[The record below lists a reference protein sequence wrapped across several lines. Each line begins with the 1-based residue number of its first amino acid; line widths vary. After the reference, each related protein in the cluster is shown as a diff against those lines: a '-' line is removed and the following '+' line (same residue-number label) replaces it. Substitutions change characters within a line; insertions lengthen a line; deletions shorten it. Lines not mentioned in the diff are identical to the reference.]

1 MASLYPYTFNSTGRI
16 RADNVDKTQQTMMSS
31 KYNNYLLTS
40 YFSENKSDDY
50 VNFATSQPG
59 ITFKGASGIG
69 FGASTI
75 DVDSALTIKSGNE
88 RSLEKLSLQQRPFLT
103 VPYLGRGSCDTT
115 LESQLKQGDVITN
128 KKSVSTIS
136 EQSFINNQMYPLMD
150 SIKDTITNPK
160 YLVQEAALDGW
171 IRGGSATREFTNHL
185 PNNKSF

>member
-1 MASLYPYTFNSTGRI
+1 
-16 RADNVDKTQQTMMSS
+16 
-31 KYNNYLLTS
+31 
-40 YFSENKSDDY
+40 
-50 VNFATSQPG
+50 
-59 ITFKGASGIG
+59 
-69 FGASTI
+69 
-75 DVDSALTIKSGNE
+75 
-88 RSLEKLSLQQRPFLT
+88 LT

-185 PNNKSF
+185 PNNRSF